1 MRAEGLSY
9 LGVSVEGGVV
19 QGGPTAAVRHVYA
32 AQHRDDELGTTQSL
46 IGGGHVKRRLP
57 VLVAC
62 VHVGRV
68 TDQYEHRLLDKKK
81 KGNGCE
87 EGTVQSVQQ
96 TRSRRALIHEGNPQG
111 RLDRRI
117 TGEAFLGTFEFSY
130 LVLWDVYYSS
140 CGRL

>member
-81 KGNGCE
+81 KETGVKKEPCR
-87 EGTVQSVQQ
+87 VY
-96 TRSRRALIHEGNPQG
+96 SRHARAELSFTKAI
-111 RLDRRI
+111 RKDVS
-117 TGEAFLGTFEFSY
+117 TG
-130 LVLWDVYYSS
+130 V
-140 CGRL
+140 